1 MELLTQLLSALWS
14 QDFET
19 LANPSMI
26 GMLYFVLF
34 MILFLEN
41 GLLPAAFLPGDS
53 LLVLVGVLIAKGAM
67 GYPETLLL
75 LTVAASLGCWV
86 SYIQGRWLGNT
97 RIVQNWLSHLPAHY
111 HQRAHHL
118 FHKHGLSALLI
129 GRFIAFVRT
138 LLPTIAGLS
147 GLSSAR
153 FQFFNWMSGLLW
165 VLILTALGY
174 LLGKTP
180 VFQKYEDQ
188 LMSCLMLLPV
198 VLLVFGLIGS
208 LVVLWK
214 KNTVNG
220 AEHGFAEHDLTP
232 LHPQHE
238 RPAAAVRAAVAMGG
252 AGATGVEPGY
262 PTGHAEHQHAGR
274 FFHLAPPRR

>member
-1 MELLTQLLSALWS
+1 MELLTQLLQALWA

-34 MILFLEN
+34 VILFLEN

-67 GYPETLLL
+67 GYPQTILL

-97 RIVQNWLSHLPAHY
+97 RTVQNWLSHLPAHY

-147 GLSSAR
+147 GLNNAR
-153 FQFFNWMSGLLW
+153 FQFFNWMA
-165 VLILTALGY
+165 VCCGY
-174 LLGKTP
+174 
-180 VFQKYEDQ
+180 
-188 LMSCLMLLPV
+188 
-198 VLLVFGLIGS
+198 
-208 LVVLWK
+208 
-214 KNTVNG
+214 
-220 AEHGFAEHDLTP
+220 
-232 LHPQHE
+232 
-238 RPAAAVRAAVAMGG
+238 
-252 AGATGVEPGY
+252 
-262 PTGHAEHQHAGR
+262 
-274 FFHLAPPRR
+274 

>member
-1 MELLTQLLSALWS
+1 MELLTQLLQALWA

-34 MILFLEN
+34 VILFLEN

-67 GYPETLLL
+67 GYPQTILL
-75 LTVAASLGCWV
+75 
-86 SYIQGRWLGNT
+86 LGNT
-97 RIVQNWLSHLPAHY
+97 RTVQNWLSHLPAHY

-147 GLSSAR
+147 GLNNAR

-165 VLILTALGY
+165 VLILTTLGY
-174 LLGKTP
+174 MLGKTP
-180 VFQKYEDQ
+180 VFLKYEDQ

-198 VLLVFGLIGS
+198 VLLVFGLAGS

-214 KNTVNG
+214 KKYGNRG
-220 AEHGFAEHDLTP
+220 
-232 LHPQHE
+232 
-238 RPAAAVRAAVAMGG
+238 
-252 AGATGVEPGY
+252 
-262 PTGHAEHQHAGR
+262 
-274 FFHLAPPRR
+274 

>member
-1 MELLTQLLSALWS
+1 MELLTQLLNALWA

-53 LLVLVGVLIAKGAM
+53 LLILVGVLIAKGAM
-67 GYPETLLL
+67 GFPQTILL

-97 RIVQNWLSHLPAHY
+97 RTVQNWLSHLPAHY

-138 LLPTIAGLS
+138 LLPTIAGIS
-147 GLSSAR
+147 GLNTRAFSS
-153 FQFFNWMSGLLW
+153 S
-165 VLILTALGY
+165 
-174 LLGKTP
+174 
-180 VFQKYEDQ
+180 
-188 LMSCLMLLPV
+188 
-198 VLLVFGLIGS
+198 
-208 LVVLWK
+208 
-214 KNTVNG
+214 
-220 AEHGFAEHDLTP
+220 
-232 LHPQHE
+232 
-238 RPAAAVRAAVAMGG
+238 
-252 AGATGVEPGY
+252 TG
-262 PTGHAEHQHAGR
+262 
-274 FFHLAPPRR
+274 